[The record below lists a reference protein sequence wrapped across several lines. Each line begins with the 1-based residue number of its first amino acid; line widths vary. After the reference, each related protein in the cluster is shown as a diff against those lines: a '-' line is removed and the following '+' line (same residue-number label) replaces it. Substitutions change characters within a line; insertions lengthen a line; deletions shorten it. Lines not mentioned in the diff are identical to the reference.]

1 MAERE
6 EGLKSLWWDKRL
18 KGLFLD
24 KINKFF
30 HRKEVREAILGEKD
44 GVMEKEVADL
54 LQSHLAK
61 ELPQVDGRDLSWRV
75 LFSGRQKFPD
85 LRVELNDTLYFAI
98 ELKKSESAQ
107 SIPGNSVVE
116 VGRFLRKWFETEGPG
131 LEAAEDFLE
140 LLDRTYLALIVG
152 KKGDTKAIIGPYF
165 YHVSGAAVTHNPRY
179 LITTDDGGKFYE
191 ELRGGLLKQ
200 LSSENVKSE
209 ILRRA
214 EEFFRDTQY
223 KLVVLDYLRKVEASG
238 GGKPPHVSQHLLT
251 EGPTAE
257 DSDEEFPLAES
268 AERNRGLFK
277 NPDPTEK
284 SWLRALTFV
293 LVPDVLGGGQ
303 SKYHLVEAVWFLKGY
318 YLHNLR
324 DAFSAGGQVNRTP
337 RVWHY
342 FLNTPSPFFAQK
354 IREVYE
360 EGLWRDFWESQGIFT
375 KDITELRE
383 FGERWKDAV
392 LERVKTNPG
401 GRDVAELREEVRRKA
416 EEIIKDI
423 LKEDSK

>member
-1 MAERE
+1 
-6 EGLKSLWWDKRL
+6 
-18 KGLFLD
+18 
-24 KINKFF
+24 
-30 HRKEVREAILGEKD
+30 
-44 GVMEKEVADL
+44 
-54 LQSHLAK
+54 
-61 ELPQVDGRDLSWRV
+61 
-75 LFSGRQKFPD
+75 
-85 LRVELNDTLYFAI
+85 VELNDTLYFAI

-131 LEAAEDFLE
+131 LEATEDFLE

-152 KKGDTKAIIGPYF
+152 KEGHTKAIIGPYF

-179 LITTDDGGKFYE
+179 LITTDEGGKFHE

-268 AERNRGLFK
+268 AGRNRGLFK

-284 SWLRALTFV
+284 LWLRALTFV

-337 RVWHY
+337 RVWHH

>member
-6 EGLKSLWWDKRL
+6 ERLKSLWWDERL
-18 KGLFLD
+18 KVLFLA
-24 KINKFF
+24 KINEFF
-30 HRKEVREAILGEKD
+30 HREEVREAILGGKD
-44 GVMEKEVADL
+44 GVMEKKVAALLRCDL
-54 LQSHLAK
+54 AS

-98 ELKKSESAQ
+98 ELKKSESGQ

-116 VGRFLRKWFETEGPG
+116 VGRFLRKWFETEGLG
-131 LEAAEDFLE
+131 LEAAKDFLE

-152 KKGDTKAIIGPYF
+152 KKDDAKAIIRPYF
-165 YHVSGAAVTHNPRY
+165 YQVSGAAVTHNPRY
-179 LITTDDGGKFYE
+179 LITTDDGGKFHE

-324 DAFSAGGQVNRTP
+324 DAFSAGGRVNRTP
-337 RVWHY
+337 RVWHH
-342 FLNTPSPFFAQK
+342 FLNTPSSFFAQK

-360 EGLWRDFWESQGIFT
+360 EGLWRDFWESQGIST
-375 KDITELRE
+375 KDITELCE

-401 GRDVAELREEVRRKA
+401 GRDVEKLREEVRRKA
-416 EEIIKDI
+416 EEIMEI

>member
-1 MAERE
+1 MAERK

-18 KGLFLD
+18 KERFLAE
-24 KINKFF
+24 ISEFF
-30 HRKEVREAILGEKD
+30 HGEKARKAILGEKD
-44 GVMEKEVADL
+44 GVMEEKVADL
-54 LQSHLAK
+54 LQNHL
-61 ELPQVDGRDLSWRV
+61 ESNLSEVDGQDLSWRV
-75 LFSGRQKFPD
+75 RFSGPQKFPD

-179 LITTDDGGKFYE
+179 LITTDDGGKFHE
-191 ELRGGLLKQ
+191 ELRSGLLKQ

-238 GGKPPHVSQHLLT
+238 GGKPPHVSQYLLT

-257 DSDEEFPLAES
+257 DSDEEFPLAIS
-268 AERNRGLFK
+268 AERNWGLFK
-277 NPDPTEK
+277 NPDPAEK

-337 RVWHY
+337 RVWHH

-360 EGLWRDFWESQGIFT
+360 EGLWRDFWEKQGIST

-401 GRDVAELREEVRRKA
+401 GRDVAELREEVRIKA
-416 EEIIKDI
+416 EEIIKEI
-423 LKEDSK
+423 LKKP

>member
-6 EGLKSLWWDKRL
+6 EGLKSLWWDERL
-18 KGLFLD
+18 KKCFLD
-24 KINKFF
+24 EINKFF
-30 HRKEVREAILGEKD
+30 RGEEVREAILGEKD
-44 GVMEKEVADL
+44 GVMEEKVAAL
-54 LQSHLAK
+54 LQSHLAS

-131 LEAAEDFLE
+131 LEDAEDFLE
-140 LLDRTYLALIVG
+140 LLNRTYLALIVG

-179 LITTDDGGKFYE
+179 LITTDDGGKFHE

-200 LSSENVKSE
+200 LSSGSENVKSE

-238 GGKPPHVSQHLLT
+238 GGKPPHVSQYLLT
-251 EGPTAE
+251 ESPTAE

-268 AERNRGLFK
+268 AERNRGPFK

-324 DAFSAGGQVNRTP
+324 DAFSAGGRVNRTP
-337 RVWHY
+337 RVWHH
-342 FLNTPSPFFAQK
+342 FLNTQSSLFAQK

-360 EGLWRDFWESQGIFT
+360 EGLWRDFWESQGIST
-375 KDITELRE
+375 EDIAELRE
-383 FGERWKDAV
+383 FGERWKEAV

-401 GRDVAELREEVRRKA
+401 GRDVAKLREEVRSKA
-416 EEIIKDI
+416 EEI
-423 LKEDSK
+423 LKEL

>member
-1 MAERE
+1 
-6 EGLKSLWWDKRL
+6 
-18 KGLFLD
+18 
-24 KINKFF
+24 
-30 HRKEVREAILGEKD
+30 
-44 GVMEKEVADL
+44 
-54 LQSHLAK
+54 
-61 ELPQVDGRDLSWRV
+61 
-75 LFSGRQKFPD
+75 
-85 LRVELNDTLYFAI
+85 
-98 ELKKSESAQ
+98 
-107 SIPGNSVVE
+107 
-116 VGRFLRKWFETEGPG
+116 
-131 LEAAEDFLE
+131 
-140 LLDRTYLALIVG
+140 
-152 KKGDTKAIIGPYF
+152 
-165 YHVSGAAVTHNPRY
+165 
-179 LITTDDGGKFYE
+179 
-191 ELRGGLLKQ
+191 
-200 LSSENVKSE
+200 
-209 ILRRA
+209 
-214 EEFFRDTQY
+214 
-223 KLVVLDYLRKVEASG
+223 LDYLRKVEASG

-268 AERNRGLFK
+268 AGRNRGLFK

-284 SWLRALTFV
+284 LWLRALTFV

-337 RVWHY
+337 RVWHH